1 MNTSGDGFG
10 GHLRGYFGWVWVE
23 TFLISLFLFLMLFLF
38 INREM
43 MFAVVAVT
51 TTVALLLALAGWLF
65 KLEGRSAR
73 AAVSPKLLRALAGWR
88 SVSGNAEHR
97 RPNQFRL
104 THRGTDNEPPTDEWR
119 HIAPSP
125 DTPAA

>member
-10 GHLRGYFGWVWVE
+10 GHLRGYFGWAWVE

-65 KLEGRSAR
+65 KLETRQVGARGSFTEVAAR
-73 AAVSPKLLRALAGWR
+73 ARGVAQRQRQRRAPPSQPIQAYPSR
-88 SVSGNAEHR
+88 HR
-97 RPNQFRL
+97 
-104 THRGTDNEPPTDEWR
+104 
-119 HIAPSP
+119 
-125 DTPAA
+125 

>member
-43 MFAVVAVT
+43 MFAVVAV
-51 TTVALLLALAGWLF
+51 AAHHPIPRHPCRLAH
-65 KLEGRSAR
+65 K
-73 AAVSPKLLRALAGWR
+73 PKLR
-88 SVSGNAEHR
+88 
-97 RPNQFRL
+97 
-104 THRGTDNEPPTDEWR
+104 
-119 HIAPSP
+119 
-125 DTPAA
+125 